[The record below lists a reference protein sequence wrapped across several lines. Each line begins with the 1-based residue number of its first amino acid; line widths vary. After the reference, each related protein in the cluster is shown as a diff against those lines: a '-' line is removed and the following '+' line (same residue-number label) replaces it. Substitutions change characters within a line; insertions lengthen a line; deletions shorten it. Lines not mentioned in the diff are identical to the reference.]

1 MSAAVDGPRSRN
13 WRAASGPISYAQF
26 TPHILRFEE
35 FLAALH
41 VAVPRSDGGAVV
53 DFIFHRF
60 AYPVHE
66 RREAFEFRV
75 VGGGRDGAI
84 EGGPLDVGGWAEPA
98 LAGGGAI
105 IA

>member
-1 MSAAVDGPRSRN
+1 M
-13 WRAASGPISYAQF
+13 
-26 TPHILRFEE
+26 
-35 FLAALH
+35 
-41 VAVPRSDGGAVV
+41 AVPRSDGGAVV

-84 EGGPLDVGGWAEPA
+84 EGGPLDVGGWAETA
-98 LAGGGAI
+98 LAGGGSDFTFLRRSKADGDRDGRG
-105 IA
+105 AHALRV